1 MVVLTDRVLNRAT
14 LARQLLLARSSTATA
29 LEVVELLTGLQGQDP
44 ELPYIGLWNR
54 IAGFRTGDLTAL
66 LRDRAIVRATLFRG
80 TQHLLATTDYVWVR
94 PLLQPMLDR
103 MRRTFFAQWTAGV
116 DPGEL
121 AAEARRLLGAGA
133 LSRPDLGRALAR
145 RWPQHEGV
153 WLARAAQVALPVLHP
168 YPDGTWGRRG
178 PTPFVLAEQW
188 LGRPFDT
195 DRDLAELVLRYLA
208 GFGPATVMDMQ
219 AWSGL
224 TRLREVFETLRPWLR
239 TYRNP
244 DGAELF
250 DLPDRELPDPDTPA
264 PVRFLAGFDNVTF
277 GYADRRRII
286 ADEHR
291 PYLVADAALTVDG
304 RVRGVWKLRAGRLT
318 VRVFTPLTGAEEAAV
333 RAEGAAL
340 LGFAAAGAP
349 PHDIAIE
356 PVGDPI
362 RR

>member
-1 MVVLTDRVLNRAT
+1 MAVLTDRVLNRAT
-14 LARQLLLARSSTATA
+14 LARQHLLARSSSATV
-29 LEVVELLTGLQGQDP
+29 LDVVKLLTGLQGQDP
-44 ELPYIGLWNR
+44 ELPYFGLWNR
-54 IAGFRTGDLTAL
+54 IAGFRTDDLTGQ
-66 LRDRAIVRATLFRG
+66 LRDGAIVRGTLFRG
-80 TQHLLATTDYVWVR
+80 TQHLLATADYVWVR
-94 PLLQPMLDR
+94 PLLQPLLGR
-103 MRRTFFAQWTAGV
+103 MRKTFFSQYAAGV

-121 AAEARRLLGAGA
+121 ADEARRLLGSGM
-133 LSRPDLGRALAR
+133 LTRPELGRALAR

-188 LGRPFDT
+188 LGRELDQG
-195 DRDLAELVLRYLA
+195 RGIAELVLRYLA
-208 GFGPATVMDMQ
+208 GFGPAGVMDMQ

-224 TRLREVFETLRPWLR
+224 TRLREVFETLRPRLR

-244 DGAELF
+244 DGTELF
-250 DLPDRELPDPDTPA
+250 DLPDQELPDPETPA

-291 PYLVADAALTVDG
+291 PYLVADAGLAVDG
-304 RVRGVWKLRAGRLT
+304 RVRGIWRLRDGRLT
-318 VRVFTPLTGAEEAAV
+318 VATFTPLSDAEETAV

-340 LGFAAAGAP
+340 LEFAAADAP
-349 PHDIAIE
+349 VHEVSIQ
-356 PVGDPI
+356 PI
-362 RR
+362 GS